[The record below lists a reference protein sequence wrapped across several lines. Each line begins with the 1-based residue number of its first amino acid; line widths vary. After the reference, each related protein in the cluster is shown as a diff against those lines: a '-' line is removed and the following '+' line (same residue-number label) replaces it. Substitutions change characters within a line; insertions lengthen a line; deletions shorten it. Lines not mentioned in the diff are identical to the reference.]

1 MGFRVRKT
9 SSIWGKI
16 KTFVD
21 GKVSAIHDAI
31 VDKFTSARDTVR
43 RAFEGIRDT
52 IKDILNKVIGIA
64 NSAIGTVNSAI
75 GGIESAFTFGPWKVP
90 TPFGSRTIGFTANF
104 PRVPTIPYLAKGAVI
119 PPRSEFLAVLGDQK
133 NGRNLEAPE
142 ELLRQIVREETGG
155 QQSGGSYRFTAQLNR
170 RTIFD
175 EMIDEAK
182 LRRDASGTNPFELA

>member
-1 MGFRVRKT
+1 M
-9 SSIWGKI
+9 
-16 KTFVD
+16 
-21 GKVSAIHDAI
+21 
-31 VDKFTSARDTVR
+31 
-43 RAFEGIRDT
+43 
-52 IKDILNKVIGIA
+52 IGIA

-142 ELLRQIVREETGG
+142 DLLRQIVREETGANRN
-155 QQSGGSYRFTAQLNR
+155 SGGNYRFTAQLNR

>member
-1 MGFRVRKT
+1 M
-9 SSIWGKI
+9 
-16 KTFVD
+16 
-21 GKVSAIHDAI
+21 
-31 VDKFTSARDTVR
+31 DKFTSARDTVR

-75 GGIESAFTFGPWKVP
+75 GGIESAFTFGPWKIP

-142 ELLRQIVREETGG
+142 DLLRQIVREEAGG
-155 QQSGGSYRFTAQLNR
+155 NQRSGGNYRFTAQLNR

>member
-1 MGFRVRKT
+1 M
-9 SSIWGKI
+9 
-16 KTFVD
+16 
-21 GKVSAIHDAI
+21 
-31 VDKFTSARDTVR
+31 
-43 RAFEGIRDT
+43 
-52 IKDILNKVIGIA
+52 IGIA

-142 ELLRQIVREETGG
+142 GVIREIIDDAFARH
-155 QQSGGSYRFTAQLNR
+155 QQGSSGNFRFTAQLNR